1 MALLDL
7 QALELS
13 SELNGCGGEDY
24 EGGCGGERGRR
35 CGSDISLLL
44 CN

>member
-1 MALLDL
+1 MVLLDL

-13 SELNGCGGEDY
+13 SELHGCDDRCDHDRE
-24 EGGCGGERGRR
+24 

-44 CN
+44 CG